1 MARGPR
7 DVPTVGLPERT
18 GRETASRPRAPY
30 AFSTPISNES
40 KREVRT
46 QISRQVVPPRP
57 IIYTIS
63 IYLLGIYFLGLES
76 TGSLVS
82 RWTAPERLEA
92 PFEHRHY
99 DGHGIAWPPAKTIYA
114 LRACIALATLGP
126 GERMK
131 TGEIAQAAAAPKGF
145 LSKILG
151 ELRAADIVSA
161 QRGYR
166 GGYRLTRPPD
176 DIRVDE
182 LLNAVG
188 TRDPFASL
196 SCGVDAP
203 LPLIDELRSRLHAL
217 AAEVLHGASLAELSA
232 NAAQNMT

>member
-1 MARGPR
+1 MSA
-7 DVPTVGLPERT
+7 VSLMPTTSGQP
-18 GRETASRPRAPY
+18 PRAPY

-40 KREVRT
+40 QPEVRT
-46 QISRQVVPPRP
+46 QISSKSAADQPASGPASP
-57 IIYTIS
+57 NHLHY
-63 IYLLGIYFLGLES
+63 IYLLTWYLLPWYLES
-76 TGSLVS
+76 VGSLVS
-82 RWTAPERLEA
+82 RSTAPERLEA
-92 PFEHRHY
+92 PFEHRYY

>member
-1 MARGPR
+1 MSAVSLMP
-7 DVPTVGLPERT
+7 
-18 GRETASRPRAPY
+18 TASGPPPRAPY
-30 AFSTPISNES
+30 AFLHADLERVGARGPNADQQ
-40 KREVRT
+40 
-46 QISRQVVPPRP
+46 QISGQVVPPRP

-63 IYLLGIYFLGLES
+63 IYLLGIDTPLEQ
-76 TGSLVS
+76 
-82 RWTAPERLEA
+82 RR
-92 PFEHRHY
+92 Y

-114 LRACIALATLGP
+114 LRACIALAALGP

-151 ELRAADIVSA
+151 ELRAADIVAA

-232 NAAQNMT
+232 NGGAVAPP

>member
-1 MARGPR
+1 MT
-7 DVPTVGLPERT
+7 D
-18 GRETASRPRAPY
+18 TASPGHRRRRSTRCAPASRSRPSA
-30 AFSTPISNES
+30 
-40 KREVRT
+40 
-46 QISRQVVPPRP
+46 
-57 IIYTIS
+57 
-63 IYLLGIYFLGLES
+63 
-76 TGSLVS
+76 
-82 RWTAPERLEA
+82 
-92 PFEHRHY
+92 
-99 DGHGIAWPPAKTIYA
+99 
-114 LRACIALATLGP
+114 
-126 GERMK
+126 
-131 TGEIAQAAAAPKGF
+131 GEIAQAAAAPKGF

>member
-1 MARGPR
+1 M
-7 DVPTVGLPERT
+7 
-18 GRETASRPRAPY
+18 
-30 AFSTPISNES
+30 
-40 KREVRT
+40 
-46 QISRQVVPPRP
+46 
-57 IIYTIS
+57 
-63 IYLLGIYFLGLES
+63 
-76 TGSLVS
+76 S

-114 LRACIALATLGP
+114 LRAGIALATLGP

-182 LLNAVG
+182 LVNAVG